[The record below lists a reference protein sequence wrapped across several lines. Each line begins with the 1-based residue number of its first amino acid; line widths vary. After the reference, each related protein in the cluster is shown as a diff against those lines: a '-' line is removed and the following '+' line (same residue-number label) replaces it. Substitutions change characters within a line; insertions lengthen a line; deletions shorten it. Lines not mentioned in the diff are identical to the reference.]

1 MFLRK
6 LMTNTSRSRRLSEH
20 ERTVIRHVQSA
31 ASSCLGLELREAQ
44 IVAATHLLSP
54 CIAEMQTGEGKTIT
68 AVLPATVFAVAN
80 RKVLIATANDY
91 LASRDADWMGPVYQ
105 RLGLG
110 VACVTSDSTPQQ
122 RADAYDC
129 DITYGTLREF
139 AFDFLRRSLA
149 QRQADSQIAAD
160 KSCFDVLIVDEA
172 DSVLIDEARTPM
184 IITAPTRGI
193 DVATEAC
200 YRWSAEQAKIYRLP
214 EDYVRMP
221 ESGAVALTDRGHR
234 RVVRSEMPPSMG
246 TLTTTEILHS
256 IERAIWINESMHRDH
271 HYVVKDGRI
280 HIIDEYTGRKS
291 GERTFGG
298 GIHQAIEAREGLTL
312 TAESEP
318 VARISVQDF
327 VTKFRHFCGITATAW
342 EDRHELRSVYGLSV
356 RTVDTHQKSQR
367 TILDTVVCHSREHKW
382 EQIADETRAVIKAKR
397 AVLIGTRS
405 IAQSEQLSDLFRARA
420 IDHAVLNAR
429 NPKLE
434 AGIIA
439 EAGRTGRVTI
449 ATNMAGRGTDIRLD
463 SHVAAAGGLHVI
475 VSEPHAAARIDRQLI
490 GRSARQAD
498 PGTARAYVC
507 PDDEILLQAFGD
519 EKGKQICHA
528 LEQGASDRWLL
539 KKIMR
544 AQQRVSRNHRLE
556 RARLTAHEASL
567 AQALRQLGLDPYLDP
582 LPNVR

>member
-1 MFLRK
+1 
-6 LMTNTSRSRRLSEH
+6 MTNTSHSRRLCEH
-20 ERTVIRHVQSA
+20 QRTVIGRVQSA
-31 ASSCLGLELREAQ
+31 AAACLGLELREAQ
-44 IVAATHLLSP
+44 IIAATHLQGP
-54 CIAEMQTGEGKTIT
+54 CIAEMQTGEGKTLT
-68 AVLPATVFAVAN
+68 AVLAAAVFATAN

-91 LASRDADWMGPVYQ
+91 LASRDADWMGPIYQ

-110 VACVTSDSTPQQ
+110 VGCVTSESTPQQ
-122 RADAYDC
+122 RVDAYDC

-149 QRQADSQIAAD
+149 ARQADSQVVMDHAT
-160 KSCFDVLIVDEA
+160 FNVLIVDEA

-200 YRWSAEQAKIYRLP
+200 YRWSAEQAKFYRLS
-214 EDYVRMP
+214 EDYVRMTD
-221 ESGAVALTDRGHR
+221 SGAVALTVRGHGR
-234 RVVRSEMPPSMG
+234 FVRSEMPPAMG
-246 TLTTTEILHS
+246 ALTTTDILHS
-256 IERAIWINESMHRDH
+256 LERAIWINESIHRDH
-271 HYVVKDGRI
+271 HYVIKDERI

-291 GERTFGG
+291 GERHFGG
-298 GIHQAIEAREGLTL
+298 GIHQAIEAREGLML

-327 VTKFRHFCGITATAW
+327 VMKFKHLCGITATAR
-342 EDRHELRSVYGLSV
+342 EDRQELQSVYGLSV
-356 RTVDTHQKSQR
+356 RTVDTHHKSQR
-367 TILDTVVCHSREHKW
+367 TILDTIVCGSREQKW
-382 EQIADETRAVIKAKR
+382 ERIADETRAVIKARR

-405 IAQSEQLSDLFRARA
+405 VAQSEQLSKLFRACA

-439 EAGRTGRVTI
+439 AAGRMGRVTI

-463 SHVAAAGGLHVI
+463 SDVAAAGGLHVI

-519 EKGKQICHA
+519 ERAKQICNA
-528 LEQGASDRWLL
+528 WQQGVSDRWLL
-539 KKIMR
+539 KRIMR

-556 RARLTAHEASL
+556 RARLTAHQTSL
-567 AQALRQLGLDPYLDP
+567 AEALQQLGLDPYLDP